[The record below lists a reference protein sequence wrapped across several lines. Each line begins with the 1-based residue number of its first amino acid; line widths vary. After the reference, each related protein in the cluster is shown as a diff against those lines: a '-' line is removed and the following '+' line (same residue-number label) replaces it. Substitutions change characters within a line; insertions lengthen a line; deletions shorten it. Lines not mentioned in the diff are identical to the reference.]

1 MANLPVREMV
11 LYKHGV
17 GFFVRGGEMSG
28 SSVLLTFRADEIND
42 VLKSLAVFDR
52 AEGGQVL
59 GIHYQTP
66 MDKQKRLETSS
77 IELSGDKSLADLILN
92 LRGRHVVMTFETMP
106 GRVDTVTGRVIG
118 MDATHVELDMYDPLP
133 IQMGEARITL
143 LSGEGEIRIYPLESL
158 RSFKIE
164 DGQSEQDL
172 HYFLDTSMSEDERR
186 VVNVRL
192 NDASHDL
199 VVSYVAPSPTWRVS
213 YRVVAESEEGG
224 STGKALLQGW
234 GLFDNRLEEDLDN
247 VKVTLVAGQPIS
259 FIYDLYSSQIPH
271 RQTVKDEART
281 TGPIEFAAAAPP
293 SPEPQM
299 DYMAM
304 ERERGI
310 TASYDEESIVTSRSS
325 KGVGGSF
332 EDAFAMTE
340 LMALQSLQS
349 PSQAEGKAT
358 GETFQYIVNTPVSVK
373 RGESA
378 LVPIVSAEVEYER
391 ELLYNHTKFQNNPV
405 AALRFTNST
414 GLTLERGPVTLVE
427 DSTYKGEAIIEFTT
441 DGNAVY
447 LPYAIELGVNV
458 KVDTDR
464 AREHHALNIE
474 NGYLLEQ
481 WYTIIQTS
489 YTIENTTDDA
499 KTVTVEQA
507 LGSQDNLFQT
517 REPDSETLNEKR
529 WRVAVEAKSKTVFRV
544 NKRYIQSQNH
554 LLRDLKFEQI
564 QRWADKR
571 YLDQELFEELGELTK
586 TLTFIQKTKDANY
599 ALRNERE
606 EIYGR
611 QEQFRANLGALQSTG
626 KEATLR
632 DRILA
637 QLTASQDRLDEIEKA
652 LTLGERTINE
662 SEKRVEAIILSL
674 TQG

>member
-1 MANLPVREMV
+1 
-11 LYKHGV
+11 
-17 GFFVRGGEMSG
+17 
-28 SSVLLTFRADEIND
+28 LTFRADEIND

-118 MDATHVELDMYDPLP
+118 MDATQVELDMYDPLP

-213 YRVVAESEEGG
+213 YRVVAESEDGG

-281 TGPIEFAAAAPP
+281 TGPIAFAAAAPP
-293 SPEPQM
+293 SPEPVDFPELFRNGGENRAIVT
-299 DYMAM
+299 DYMEQ
-304 ERERGI
+304 ERERGV
-310 TASYDEESIVTSRSS
+310 S
-325 KGVGGSF
+325 GGMNIPMVIDRAGAAKS
-332 EDAFAMTE
+332 T
-340 LMALQSLQS
+340 Q
-349 PSQAEGKAT
+349 SQAEGKAT